1 MQKLFL
7 NQFNKNLR
15 PSTFLKP
22 NATFRPFAARSKK
35 DMPLNAEWTKMASKE
50 LRGKD
55 VHETLV
61 RETNEQMLIKP
72 MYTSEDVEK
81 SD

>member
-1 MQKLFL
+1 MTTKTKADMKLNEHWQTL
-7 NQFNKNLR
+7 AK
-15 PSTFLKP
+15 
-22 NATFRPFAARSKK
+22 
-35 DMPLNAEWTKMASKE
+35 KE

-72 MYTSEDVEK
+72 VYTSEDVQ
-81 SD
+81 